1 MEATVETKKSDYLK
15 GWISYRIKRY
25 WFYLIGTII
34 GVGMP
39 WITINGNHLFLL
51 SFDQKKLH
59 LAGVAFDMQELYLMP
74 FLLMLLF
81 LGIFAVTAVGGRA
94 WCGWACPQTIFRVI
108 YRDGI
113 ETKLLGLRK
122 RIKNKQKEPDMSKME
137 NKIKKVIAILLW
149 SVLSVVAAANFLWY
163 FVPPEDFFAYLSN
176 PSEHMGLVGILVGT
190 ALFLI
195 VDVVMIKE
203 NFCVYVCPYS
213 RVQSVLY
220 DDDTIMAVYDP
231 IRGGEI
237 YQGHGYSREKQF
249 SKQKELLSVNA
260 SAECTTCESCVTV
273 CPTHIDIRKGLQL
286 ECINCLECV
295 DACTS
300 VMGALGKPSLV
311 QWSSEKETLRHEGKT
326 NYLRGKVIAYFA
338 VLTIVLVALFM
349 MGSKKEHMLLNINK
363 GQRLYKINNLDGS
376 VQNDYIFMFSNTD
389 NKDHT
394 YYFEIANND
403 KVKIKQPS
411 ESFKLKAGAKKKK
424 VVILE
429 TTEKLIENGRKDT
442 PITLKIKA
450 YATDDREKITVDREL
465 VFFYPRADLVDAALL
480 NKVKSGINTAK
491 EKFEAVKSKLQSA
504 VEEE

>member
-1 MEATVETKKSDYLK
+1 MEATTVIEKPKKNQAKEYLK
-15 GWISYRIKRY
+15 GWVPYRIKRY
-25 WFYLIGTII
+25 WVYAAATI
-34 GVGMP
+34 VALATP

-122 RIKNKQKEPDMSKME
+122 KIKNKQKEPDMSKLE
-137 NKIKKVIAILLW
+137 NKVKLGIAILLW
-149 SVLSVVAAANFLWY
+149 SVLAFVASANFLWF
-163 FVPPEDFFAYLSN
+163 FVPPEDFFSYLAN
-176 PSEHMGLVGILVGT
+176 PAEHMVLVGVLVST
-190 ALFLI
+190 ALFIIL
-195 VDVVMIKE
+195 DVVFIKE

-237 YQGHGYSREKQF
+237 YEGHGYEREKKF
-249 SKQKELLSVNA
+249 TKQKELLKVDE

-326 NYLRGKVIAYFA
+326 NYFRGKVIAYFT
-338 VLTIVLVALFM
+338 VLAIVLVALFV

-363 GQRLYKINNLDGS
+363 GQRLYKVLDNGV
-376 VQNDYIFMFSNTD
+376 VQNDYIFMFANTD
-389 NKDHT
+389 SKDHT
-394 YYFEIANND
+394 YYFEIVGND
-403 KVKIKQPS
+403 KITIKRPS
-411 ESFKLKAGAKKKK
+411 KAFNLGAGQKKKK

-429 TTEKLIENGRKDT
+429 TKEQLADNTRKDV
-442 PITLKIKA
+442 PVSIVIRA
-450 YATDDREKITVDREL
+450 YATDDKEKIMVEREQ
-465 VFFYPRADLVDAALL
+465 VFFYPRADLV
-480 NKVKSGINTAK
+480 KK
-491 EKFEAVKSKLQSA
+491 
-504 VEEE
+504 

>member
-1 MEATVETKKSDYLK
+1 METTITQEQPKKNQVKEYLK
-15 GWISYRIKRY
+15 GWIPYRIKRY
-25 WFYLIGTII
+25 WVYGTATI
-34 GVGMP
+34 VALVMP

-122 RIKNKQKEPDMSKME
+122 RIKNKQQDPDMSKME
-137 NKIKKVIAILLW
+137 NKVKSLIAILLW
-149 SVLSVVAAANFLWY
+149 SVIAFVAAADFLWF
-163 FVPPEDFFAYLSN
+163 FVPPEDFFAYLAN
-176 PSEHMGLVGILVGT
+176 PAEHMVLVGT
-190 ALFLI
+190 LVSVAVFIIL
-195 VDVVMIKE
+195 DVVFIKE
-203 NFCVYVCPYS
+203 NFCVYICPYS

-231 IRGGEI
+231 VRGGNI
-237 YQGHGYSREKQF
+237 YEGHGYEREKKF
-249 SKQKELLSVNA
+249 TKQKELLKVDA

-311 QWSSEKETLRHEGKT
+311 RWSSEKEAVKYEGKT
-326 NYLRGKVIAYFA
+326 NYFRGKVIAYFA
-338 VLTIVLVALFM
+338 VLAIVLITLFV

-363 GQRLYKINNLDGS
+363 GQRLYKILDGGV
-376 VQNDYIFMFSNTD
+376 VQNDYIFMFANTD
-389 NKDHT
+389 SKDHT
-394 YYFEIANND
+394 YYFEIVGND
-403 KVKIKQPS
+403 KITINRPS
-411 ESFKLKAGAKKKK
+411 EAFKLGAGQKKKK

-429 TTEKLIENGRKDT
+429 TSEVLADNARKDVPVPVT
-442 PITLKIKA
+442 VRA
-450 YATDDREKITVDREL
+450 FAVDDKEKIAVDREV
-465 VFFYPRADLVDAALL
+465 VFFYPRADLVK
-480 NKVKSGINTAK
+480 NK
-491 EKFEAVKSKLQSA
+491 EK
-504 VEEE
+504 

>member
-1 MEATVETKKSDYLK
+1 METAIKQEQCLPEKGKKKNKAKEYLK
-15 GWISYRIKRY
+15 GWVPYRIRRY
-25 WFYLIGTII
+25 WVYLIATLIAI
-34 GVGMP
+34 VTP

-108 YRDGI
+108 YRDLI

-122 RIKNKQKEPDMSKME
+122 KIKNKQKDPDMSKME
-137 NKIKKVIAILLW
+137 NKIKLAIAVLLW
-149 SVLSVVAAANFLWY
+149 SVLAFVAAANFLWF
-163 FVPPEDFFAYLSN
+163 FVPPEDFLAYLSN
-176 PSEHMGLVGILVGT
+176 PSEHMLLVGMWVVA

-195 VDVVMIKE
+195 VDVVLIKE
-203 NFCVYVCPYS
+203 NFCVYICPYS

-231 IRGGEI
+231 IRGGDI
-237 YQGHGYSREKQF
+237 YEGHGYEREKKF
-249 SKQKELLSVNA
+249 SSQKELLKVDS
-260 SAECTTCESCVTV
+260 SAECNTCESCVTV

-326 NYLRGKVIAYFA
+326 NYFRGKVIAYFT
-338 VLTIVLVALFM
+338 VLAIVLVTLFV

-363 GQRLYKINNLDGS
+363 GQRLYKVLDNGT
-376 VQNDYIFMFSNTD
+376 VQNDYIFMFANTD
-389 NKDHT
+389 RKEHT
-394 YYFEIANND
+394 YYFEIVGND
-403 KVKIKQPS
+403 KITIKRPS
-411 ESFKLKAGAKKKK
+411 EPFKLGAGQKKKK
-424 VVILE
+424 VVVLE
-429 TTEKLIENGRKDT
+429 TKEQLANNARKDV
-442 PITLKIKA
+442 PIPILIRA
-450 YATDDREKITVDREL
+450 YATEDKEKIMVEREQ
-465 VFFYPRADLVDAALL
+465 VFFYPRADLV
-480 NKVKSGINTAK
+480 KK
-491 EKFEAVKSKLQSA
+491 
-504 VEEE
+504 

>member
-1 MEATVETKKSDYLK
+1 MESTITTEKPKKNQAKEYLK
-15 GWISYRIKRY
+15 GWVPYRIKRY
-25 WFYLIGTII
+25 WVYAAATVLGLVI
-34 GVGMP
+34 P

-59 LAGVAFDMQELYLMP
+59 LAGIAFDMQELYLMP

-81 LGIFAVTAVGGRA
+81 LGIFAVTVVGGRA

-122 RIKNKQKEPDMSKME
+122 RIKDKQKEPDMSKLE
-137 NKIKKVIAILLW
+137 NKVKLVIAILLW
-149 SVLSVVAAANFLWY
+149 SVLAFVAAANFLWY
-163 FVPPEDFFAYLSN
+163 FVPPEDFFSYLN
-176 PSEHMGLVGILVGT
+176 DPQEHMLLVGMLVT
-190 ALFLI
+190 IALFIIL
-195 VDVVMIKE
+195 DVVFIKE
-203 NFCVYVCPYS
+203 NFCVYICPYS

-231 IRGGEI
+231 IRGGDI
-237 YQGHGYSREKQF
+237 YEGHGYEREKKF
-249 SKQKELLSVNA
+249 TTQKDLLNVDS

-326 NYLRGKVIAYFA
+326 NYFRGKVIAYFA
-338 VLTIVLVALFM
+338 VLTIVLVALFV

-363 GQRLYKINNLDGS
+363 SQRLYKVLENGV
-376 VQNDYIFMFSNTD
+376 VQNDYIFMFANTD
-389 NKDHT
+389 SKDHT
-394 YYFEIANND
+394 YYFEIVGND
-403 KVKIKQPS
+403 KITIKRPS
-411 ESFKLKAGAKKKK
+411 EPFALDAGQKKKK

-429 TTEKLIENGRKDT
+429 TKEQLANNTRKDV
-442 PITLKIKA
+442 PIPIVIRA
-450 YATDDREKITVDREL
+450 YATDDKEKIMVEREQ
-465 VFFYPRADLVDAALL
+465 VFFYPRADLV
-480 NKVKSGINTAK
+480 KK
-491 EKFEAVKSKLQSA
+491 
-504 VEEE
+504 